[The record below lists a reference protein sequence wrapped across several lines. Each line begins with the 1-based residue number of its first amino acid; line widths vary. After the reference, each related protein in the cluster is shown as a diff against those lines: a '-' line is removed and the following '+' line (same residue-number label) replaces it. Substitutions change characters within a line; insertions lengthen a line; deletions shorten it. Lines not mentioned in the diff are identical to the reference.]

1 VNLKDKK
8 LGIMVAARPEEAN
21 FGHATALAERALA
34 RGVRVYLYCIDEG
47 VRGVAEH
54 RLQQLKD
61 RGLNLYAC
69 AYSAEQRRIPLSEA
83 AAFAG
88 LTVVSDLIAATDRF
102 VSFN

>member
-1 VNLKDKK
+1 MVLKDKK
-8 LGIMVAARPEEAN
+8 LGIMVAAAPDQPN
-21 FGHATALAERALA
+21 FGHAIALADRALA

-47 VRGVAEH
+47 VRGVEED
-54 RLQQLKD
+54 RLQRLKH

-69 AYSAEQRRIPLSEA
+69 AYSAQQRQIPVTEA